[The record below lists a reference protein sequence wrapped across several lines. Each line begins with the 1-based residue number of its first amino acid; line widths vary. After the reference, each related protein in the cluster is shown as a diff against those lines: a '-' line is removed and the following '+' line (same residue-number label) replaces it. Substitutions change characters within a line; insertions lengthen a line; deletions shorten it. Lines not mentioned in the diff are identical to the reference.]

1 MVLDTQLNLAIPTLS
16 LIIAFFSV
24 KFVCCI
30 TSSHEKSYFVFVAGP
45 KFCRWAWL
53 DLNLAKYVIVADG
66 EADVVIA
73 PFACVKSIID
83 NFINVY
89 FQFIKISTHQ
99 IDVP

>member
-24 KFVCCI
+24 KLVCCI

-53 DLNLAKYVIVADG
+53 DLNLAKYVIVVGG

-73 PFACVKSIID
+73 PFACFKSVID
-83 NFINVY
+83 NLSNVS
-89 FQFIKISTHQ
+89 F
-99 IDVP
+99 